1 MTTLTRFLG
10 KPLFPRN
17 ARSQATNSADVRGST
32 TDPSGA
38 VAPRVTVAARDL
50 SKDTGPLVPND
61 AYLPNFKKESSATIQ
76 REPSMLSAGLI
87 GMNLQLN
94 VGKSTTCPNIAKD

>member
-10 KPLFPRN
+10 KPFFPRN
-17 ARSQATNSADVRGST
+17 TRSQATNSADVRGST
-32 TDPSGA
+32 TDPWGM
-38 VAPRVTVAARDL
+38 VAPRGTVTARDL

-61 AYLPNFKKESSATIQ
+61 ACLPNLKKESVASIQ

-94 VGKSTTCPNIAKD
+94 VGKTTTCPN